1 MTHSRSYILGLLIMI
16 LYPSLLHSQAEFTRA
31 DSLRG
36 GLSKYRTCYDVLYY
50 HLDVRVDPEAKRVDG
65 SNLIRYR
72 VTEPFRRMQLDL
84 FPSMIISDI
93 RTERGE
99 QVRYVREE
107 GAVFLDMP
115 SENLAGET
123 GVVIVRYGGIPISAE
138 RPPWS
143 GGFTWTTDAEGNPW
157 IAVSCQGTG
166 ASLWWPN
173 KDHQADE
180 PDSMLISVTVP
191 SGLQNISNGRLRSVS
206 EAEEGWSRFDWFVG
220 NPINNY
226 NVTVNIGA
234 YDHFS
239 DSLIRNGDTL
249 SLDYYVLPYNR
260 EKAARQFRQVRPTL
274 ETFEKYFG
282 RYPFS
287 DDGYKLVET
296 PYLGMEHQSAIAY
309 GNQYM
314 NGYAGT
320 AQSAVGPS
328 SSTGLLFD
336 FIIVH
341 ETAHEWWGNS
351 VTAKDIADMW
361 IHESFGAYA
370 EAIFVEEQWGYEAAI
385 DYINAKKSSVANDRP
400 MTGVYNVHN
409 SGSRDMYN
417 KGQLALNTLRHE
429 IGNDELWWDLIRGL
443 ATTFRMKT
451 VTAEEIITFI
461 NERTET
467 DYTPFFDQYFRASA
481 IPELQV
487 YITRQGPNTVMQ
499 YRWDAD
505 ARDFSMNL
513 SVTTGPD
520 RFETIRPTTSW
531 QTMNLDGVD
540 PREFRIADD
549 LFYVTMD
556 LRWAY
561 LAPEKTGE
569 DFLRRP

>member
-1 MTHSRSYILGLLIMI
+1 MTHVRSCFPALLII
-16 LYPSLLHSQAEFTRA
+16 CLFPALLYGQAPFTRA

-36 GLSKYRTCYDVLYY
+36 GLSRYRTCYDVVYY
-50 HLDVRVDPEAKRVDG
+50 HLDVTVDPDTRRVDG
-65 SNLIRYR
+65 SNLIRFQ

-84 FPSMIISDI
+84 FPSMIVSEI

-99 QVRYVREE
+99 PVRFTRDE
-107 GAVFLDMP
+107 GALFLDMP
-115 SENLAGET
+115 REYQEGET
-123 GVVIVRYGGIPISAE
+123 GTVRISYGGTPISAE

-143 GGFTWTTDAEGNPW
+143 GGFIWTTDAEGNPW
-157 IAVSCQGTG
+157 VTVSCQGTG

-173 KDHQADE
+173 KDHQSDE
-180 PDSMLISVTVP
+180 PDSMLISITVP
-191 SGLQNISNGRLRSVS
+191 PGLQNISNGRLRKIT
-206 EAEEGWSRFDWFVG
+206 ETNGGWKRFDWFVS

-226 NVTVNIGA
+226 NVTVNIGV
-234 YDHFS
+234 YDHVG
-239 DSLIRNGDTL
+239 DLYVRDGDTL
-249 SLDYYVLPYNR
+249 SLDYFVMPYNR
-260 EKAARQFRQVRPTL
+260 EKAVRQFEQVRPTL
-274 ETFEKYFG
+274 ECFEKYFG
-282 RYPFS
+282 RYPFPA
-287 DDGYKLVET
+287 DGYKLVET

-328 SSTGLLFD
+328 SSIGLLFD

-351 VTAKDIADMW
+351 VTARDIADMW

-370 EAIFVEEQWGYEAAI
+370 EAIFVEEQWGYDAAI

-400 MTGVYNVHN
+400 IIGVYNVHN
-409 SGSRDMYN
+409 TGSKDMYN
-417 KGQLALNTLRHE
+417 KGQLVLNTLRHV
-429 IGNDELWWDLIRGL
+429 IDDDKLWWDLIREL

-451 VTAEEIITFI
+451 VTAEEIVTFI
-461 NERTET
+461 NQQTGS

-487 YITRQGPNTVMQ
+487 YMTSHGTETVMQ

-505 ARDFSMNL
+505 VKEFAMPVK
-513 SVTTGPD
+513 VTTSPGV
-520 RFETIRPTTSW
+520 FGFIRATTSW
-531 QTMNLDGVD
+531 QTIRLDGVD
-540 PREFRIADD
+540 PREFRIAEDQ
-549 LFYVTMD
+549 FYATVD

-561 LAPEKTGE
+561 LVPEKTGDE
-569 DFLRRP
+569 FLRRP